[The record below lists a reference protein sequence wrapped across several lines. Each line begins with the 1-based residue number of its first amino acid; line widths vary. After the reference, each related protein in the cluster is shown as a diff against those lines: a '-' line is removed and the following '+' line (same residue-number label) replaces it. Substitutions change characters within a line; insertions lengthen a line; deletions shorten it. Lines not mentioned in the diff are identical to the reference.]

1 MATDKSERNADV
13 KPASSSRREFF
24 QKAAYIAPVLL
35 TLPASPS
42 FARSGSERD
51 NDQGPGHGK
60 KHKRWRRWRR
70 WWYYYFGH

>member
-1 MATDKSERNADV
+1 MATDKSERNADA

-42 FARSGSERD
+42 FARSGSDRD
-51 NDQGPGHGK
+51 GGGHGDK
-60 KHKRWRRWRR
+60 PKRWQRWHR

>member
-1 MATDKSERNADV
+1 MATDKSERNADA

-42 FARSGSERD
+42 FARSGSDR
-51 NDQGPGHGK
+51 GGGHGHGD
-60 KHKRWRRWRR
+60 KHKRWRR